1 MGVIVFNGVSSKD
14 LGIRVATPPEYQ
26 IPERDISTT
35 LVPGRNGEAILNVGA
50 FKNVKREYSVS
61 FPADI
66 PFSERA
72 ATIARWLFSSSG
84 YARLQDSYDPNVY
97 RMAFCQETTGIESL
111 YQEAGRTTLS
121 FSCRP
126 ERFLLSGE
134 EPITMSTPGKILNP
148 TGMATDP
155 LLKVYGAGGGK
166 LTIGEKE
173 VSIKSLDTEY
183 LAIDCH
189 THDAFYLYVNKND
202 TVSIQDGFP
211 KLGPSETYVTW
222 SGGVTKI
229 EIIPRW
235 WSL

>member
-1 MGVIVFNGVSSKD
+1 MGIIVFNGVSSKD

-134 EPITMSTPGKILNP
+134 EPITMTTPGTILNP
-148 TGMATDP
+148 TGMATEP
-155 LLKVYGAGGGK
+155 LLRVYGTGAGK
-166 LTIGEKE
+166 FTIGEKE
-173 VSIKSLDTEY
+173 VSIKRLDTEY

-189 THDAFYLYVNKND
+189 TQDAFYLHVNKND

>member
-26 IPERDISTT
+26 IPERDISTA
-35 LVPGRNGEAILNVGA
+35 LVPGRNGEAILHVGA

-97 RMAFCQETTGIESL
+97 RMAFCQDTTSIESL

-134 EPITMSTPGKILNP
+134 DPIMMTTPGNILNP
-148 TGMATDP
+148 TGMVTDP
-155 LLKVYGAGGGK
+155 LLRVYGTGAGK

-173 VSIKSLDTEY
+173 VSIKRLDTEY

-189 THDAFYLYVNKND
+189 TQDAFYLYVNKND

-211 KLGPSETYVTW
+211 KLGQSETYVTW
-222 SGGVTKI
+222 SGGITKI